1 MNAAGDETT
10 VSPGIGS
17 QSPYCLDRGVAV
29 PSGRS
34 ALTTIA
40 DVLSDCLSVVRK
52 NECRQ
57 HLTSKQIPQKKTRL
71 SWIPPAESPFLCTNS
86 VRSMPTHHIHTRTT
100 REGHARAMCA
110 PLPKKTIAPFRHATL
125 GNFNASQN

>member
-10 VSPGIGS
+10 VSPGIES
-17 QSPYCLDRGVAV
+17 QSPCCLDRGVAV
-29 PSGRS
+29 PSGWS

-57 HLTSKQIPQKKTRL
+57 HLASKQIPPKKRI

-86 VRSMPTHHIHTRTT
+86 VRSMLAHHIHTGTT
-100 REGHARAMCA
+100 REGHARAMCPPA
-110 PLPKKTIAPFRHATL
+110 K
-125 GNFNASQN
+125 